1 MVHNRRARPT
11 LRVLREDLTSSWAS
25 PEVHRAL
32 NEGRVRELG
41 ALSELPHP
49 VLAKCLAHF
58 GSDGPMR
65 TPEGLIRS
73 ASQYPMWE
81 VKVGQWRAGVWR
93 DPATGVHWLL
103 AAGLA
108 KGGHGDGDDFYQ
120 RVMRVHSAKR
130 ADTWLP
136 TQEDAAHLKAETAAR
151 LLTEWELGIQ
161 KSALRALE
169 AVHGGGDFS
178 FDLRHPIEERVEPG
192 HAHMA
197 SVTVTVDLV
206 RQDDYSSDDVV
217 VDMHV
222 NPRWAGSDLWWRAA
236 MRILISI
243 DPPEQGWDTYQESFS
258 TIGEPGAWTARIETL
273 RTLVDAGVLSE
284 SVPGSYAHFAH
295 KRHLAGNTIEGHAS
309 RALCGVF
316 FVPTQDHATLPQCPR
331 CGEEY
336 TRLPQ

>member
-11 LRVLREDLTSSWAS
+11 LRVLREDLTSDWAS

-32 NEGRVRELG
+32 NEGGVRELG

-136 TQEDAAHLKAETAAR
+136 TQEDAGHLKAETAAR

-169 AVHGGGDFS
+169 AVHGGGEFS

-206 RQDDYSSDDVV
+206 RGRLFLQRRRRRHARQPPVGGVEPVV
-217 VDMHV
+217 AGRDA
-222 NPRWAGSDLWWRAA
+222 NPHQHRSPRAGLGH
-236 MRILISI
+236 L
-243 DPPEQGWDTYQESFS
+243 P
-258 TIGEPGAWTARIETL
+258 GELLHHR
-273 RTLVDAGVLSE
+273 
-284 SVPGSYAHFAH
+284 
-295 KRHLAGNTIEGHAS
+295 
-309 RALCGVF
+309 
-316 FVPTQDHATLPQCPR
+316 
-331 CGEEY
+331 
-336 TRLPQ
+336 